1 MFSLILQ
8 LLVHEYL
15 ELYPPIDQSM
25 VEHDKTQEF
34 LRNKII
40 HIQVDTIK
48 SNYRSKWK
56 AAISA

>member
-1 MFSLILQ
+1 
-8 LLVHEYL
+8 
-15 ELYPPIDQSM
+15 M